1 MEEKTQ
7 KTYIAID
14 LKSFYASVEC
24 VERGLDPL
32 KARLVVAD
40 PTRTEKTICLAVS
53 PALKAYGV
61 PGRARLFEVI
71 ERLNRVK
78 AETGETVDY
87 FVAPPRMGLYMEYST
102 RIYDIYLG
110 FVAPEDMHIY
120 SVDEV
125 FIDATEYLSFY
136 GVSAHDFAMMLIGE
150 VLKKTGITATAG
162 IGPNMYLCKIAMDIE
177 AKHKKPDENGVRV
190 AELTERSYRQK
201 YWNHRPLT
209 DFWRIGRGIAARLE
223 KLGLMTLGDV
233 ARCSLGGEN
242 DFFNEDLLYR
252 TFGINAELII
262 DHAWGYEPCTMAQ
275 IKSYR
280 PSVNSISSGQVLK
293 RPYKY
298 EETKLIVRE
307 MTELL
312 ALDLVKK
319 GVVTDQIGLSIG
331 YDIENLK
338 DSWKKEAFLGEVQRD
353 FYGREV
359 PKGAHSTENLGEYTS
374 STLKI
379 MDAMM
384 RLFDRIADERLLAR
398 RINVVAN
405 RIIPEKKAQ
414 KEKEGFVQLGLFDVR
429 NEEEQKQDERE
440 RKLQETMLAIQGK
453 YGKNAILK
461 GMNLQEG
468 GMTIERNGQI
478 GGHKA

>member
-1 MEEKTQ
+1 MEKKAEKT
-7 KTYIAID
+7 YVAID

-53 PALKAYGV
+53 PALKAYGIS
-61 PGRARLFEVI
+61 GRARLFEVI
-71 ERLNRVK
+71 EQVNRIK
-78 AETGETVDY
+78 AQTGEVVDY
-87 FVAPPRMGLYMEYST
+87 LVAPPRMGLYMEYST

-125 FIDATEYLSFY
+125 FIDATEYLGFY
-136 GVSAHDFAMMLIGE
+136 HVSAHDFAMMLIGE
-150 VLKKTGITATAG
+150 VLRKTGITATAG
-162 IGPNMYLCKIAMDIE
+162 IGPNLYLCKIAMDIE

-190 AELTERSYRQK
+190 AELTERSYREK

-209 DFWRIGRGIAARLE
+209 DFWRLGKGTQTRLE

-242 DFFNEDLLYR
+242 DFFNEDPLFK
-252 TFGINAELII
+252 TFVINAELLI
-262 DHAWGYEPCTMAQ
+262 DHAWGVEPCTIAQ
-275 IKSYR
+275 IKAYR
-280 PSVNSISSGQVLK
+280 PSVNSVSSGQVLK

-298 EETKLIVRE
+298 DETRLIVRE

-319 GVVTDQIGLSIG
+319 GIVTDQIGLSIG

-338 DSWKKEAFLGEVQRD
+338 DQWKSADFQGDVEADR
-353 FYGREV
+353 YGRVV

-374 STLKI
+374 STHKI

-384 RLFDRIADERLLAR
+384 RLFDRIADKNLLTR
-398 RINVVAN
+398 RVTVVAN
-405 RIIPEKKAQ
+405 RVISEKRAK
-414 KEKEGFVQLGLFDVR
+414 KESEEFVQLGLFDLQQ
-429 NEEEQKQDERE
+429 EEKKPDERE
-440 RKLQETMLAIQGK
+440 RKLQETMLAIQSR

-468 GMTIERNGQI
+468 GTTIERNGQI